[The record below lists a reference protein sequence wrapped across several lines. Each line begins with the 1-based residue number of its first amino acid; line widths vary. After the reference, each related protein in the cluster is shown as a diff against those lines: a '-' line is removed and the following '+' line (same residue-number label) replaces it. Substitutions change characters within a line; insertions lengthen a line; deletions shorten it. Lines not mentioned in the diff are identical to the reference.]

1 MKIHIRRCYWVCF
14 NISSFFFIR
23 IVSLR
28 QYSIVWISV
37 CQRKAG
43 PLDTFLNKLC
53 SNKTFVFNIY
63 LSFHLAI
70 WWESNINLMIHFL
83 KKLENMLLIYS
94 SKHDNTVMLY
104 EFITFTEKLIQFSEE
119 SCKIEV
125 MTERELAAEEIA
137 KATDIIADFIY
148 PRFVRLDS
156 AKDLKNVKS
165 KIFSIQLN
173 FIISVLYLLCLFFRS
188 WIHWTI
194 FSSVF

>member
-1 MKIHIRRCYWVCF
+1 
-14 NISSFFFIR
+14 
-23 IVSLR
+23 
-28 QYSIVWISV
+28 
-37 CQRKAG
+37 
-43 PLDTFLNKLC
+43 
-53 SNKTFVFNIY
+53 
-63 LSFHLAI
+63 
-70 WWESNINLMIHFL
+70 
-83 KKLENMLLIYS
+83 MLLIYS
-94 SKHDNTVMLY
+94 SKHYNTVMLY

-173 FIISVLYLLCLFFRS
+173 FIFASYQFYISYAYSLDRGFTGRS
-188 WIHWTI
+188 FHQSFKAKNKP
-194 FSSVF
+194 FSL